1 MIEYW
6 VRPKGV
12 APDVLFALLCGDVS
26 APATFGV
33 NRSGWAPTV
42 QLTAYLRALPADGW
56 LRIMCTTVQ
65 IGQDWFDE
73 DHIVVDCEGHIV
85 VQSRQLAMVPPARS
99 NAPCGVC
106 NALTVA
112 RIAIIGGGS
121 IGEALLSGLLRAG
134 RQVKDLVVAEKD
146 PDRAKYLSETYSVL
160 VTSVADAAENASF
173 VIVAVK
179 PADVTLVIDEIA
191 DAAAHA
197 ESDSAEQV
205 FVTVA
210 AGVTTDFYEAKLPAG
225 APVVRVMPNAPVV
238 VGGGVSALAPGR
250 FATAEQL
257 KEVSAIF
264 DAVGGVLTVPES
276 QMDAVTALSG
286 SGPAYFFLVVEALV
300 DAGVAA
306 GLSRPV
312 ATDLVVQTM
321 AGSAA
326 MLLERL
332 DAQQPAGDA
341 AMGTAMDTTAA
352 QLRATVTSPGGTT
365 AAGLRELERGGLRAA
380 LADGC

>member
-1 MIEYW
+1 M
-6 VRPKGV
+6 
-12 APDVLFALLCGDVS
+12 
-26 APATFGV
+26 
-33 NRSGWAPTV
+33 
-42 QLTAYLRALPADGW
+42 
-56 LRIMCTTVQ
+56 
-65 IGQDWFDE
+65 
-73 DHIVVDCEGHIV
+73 
-85 VQSRQLAMVPPARS
+85 
-99 NAPCGVC
+99 
-106 NALTVA
+106 A

-121 IGEALLSGLLRAG
+121 IGEALLGGLIRAG
-134 RQVKDLVVAEKD
+134 RQAKDLVVAEKS
-146 PDRAKYLSETYSVL
+146 PERAKYLSEKYSVL

-179 PADVTLVIDEIA
+179 PADVPTIVEEIA

-197 ESDSAEQV
+197 ESESVEQV

-210 AGVTTDFYEAKLPAG
+210 AGVTTEFYESKLPAG
-225 APVVRVMPNAPVV
+225 APVIRVMPNAPVV

-250 FATAEQL
+250 FATTHQL
-257 KEVSAIF
+257 KEASAIF
-264 DAVGGVLTVPES
+264 DAVGGVLTVSES

-306 GLSRPV
+306 GLTRPV

-332 DAQQPAGDA
+332 DVAQSVSNSAL
-341 AMGTAMDTTAA
+341 GTGMDTTAA

-365 AAGLRELERGGLRAA
+365 AAGLRELEKGGLRHA
-380 LADGC
+380 LAEAVEAARRRSSQLGMTSG